1 MCGRRSSIVTQI
13 LNLLS
18 FLQYMYF
25 CSCDKFDHKQE
36 ERFILYLLGQII
48 SWQYKPSS
56 LELN

>member
-13 LNLLS
+13 FNLS

-25 CSCDKFDHKQE
+25 CSCDKVDQKQE